1 MLSLLG
7 AASKFWILFF
17 NIHSTI
23 SIYFLIIYTNQK
35 SISNRAES
43 FSQNLYFRQLRFE
56 DVAVVVISPENRMGS
71 KKISQTVCEILI
83 PQLFLKSHPI
93 FRGDNN
99 ILVTIPISVD
109 LQHSNQQIFSDR
121 LCNLHLRAVR
131 SAMSITVVDSHP
143 QVQASKLQA

>member
-17 NIHSTI
+17 NIHSTF

-43 FSQNLYFRQLRFE
+43 FSQDLYFRQLRFE
-56 DVAVVVISPENRMGS
+56 DVAVISPENRMGS

-99 ILVTIPISVD
+99 NILVTIPISVD
-109 LQHSNQQIFSDR
+109 LQHINQQIFSDR
-121 LCNLHLRAVR
+121 LCNLHLRAVK

>member
-1 MLSLLG
+1 M
-7 AASKFWILFF
+7 
-17 NIHSTI
+17 
-23 SIYFLIIYTNQK
+23 
-35 SISNRAES
+35 
-43 FSQNLYFRQLRFE
+43 YFRQLRFE

-99 ILVTIPISVD
+99 NILVTIPISVD

-131 SAMSITVVDSHP
+131 STMSITVVDSHP
-143 QVQASKLQA
+143 QVQASKLQASDLMIGLKYAHISMDRNNFISLFLD